1 MGGEAEGGSCDS
13 TKHCNRCGETKPVDQ
28 FSKDRN
34 RKDGKNPYCR
44 TCNSAGMA
52 KWRAANLG
60 RAKENARRTTLRRH
74 GLTAWDYEQL
84 LKRQNSRCAI
94 CGTNK
99 PGHTPDRLFDID
111 HDHVTGKVRGLLC
124 QHCNMGLG
132 QFMDDLDRLRKAIK
146 YLEESSG

>member
-1 MGGEAEGGSCDS
+1 M
-13 TKHCNRCGETKPVDQ
+13 
-28 FSKDRN
+28 
-34 RKDGKNPYCR
+34 
-44 TCNSAGMA
+44 
-52 KWRAANLG
+52 
-60 RAKENARRTTLRRH
+60 
-74 GLTAWDYEQL
+74 TAWDYEQL